1 MTDDERVKILGKTE
15 VKELYYRLDD
25 VKYNN
30 VSKARVLS
38 GIEDLDYNISGF
50 EMGLITIWTGLTNAG
65 KTTVMTMI
73 AKKTIEQGERVFFF
87 NGEQTKEDFKN
98 NLYIQASNKKD
109 LVRVQYRNSIVKDT
123 FVTKTKAQ
131 ELEKIYGNK
140 IFIFNNESTRDI
152 DTLLYAMEEVRKREK
167 IRVFFLDNFMQIDIK
182 SDNVFQ
188 EQTNIMEKLR
198 TFAVN
203 KKVHIHLVAHPR
215 KTERFQVRLSEHDIL
230 GSSNLSNKAG
240 NIISIM
246 RMDKIR
252 NDNKE
257 KEKLEKELFNL
268 DYDLQTVDTVLEII
282 KTKGQNF
289 KTSLVGLQY
298 DRELRTFIP
307 SRKLY
312 NEEKE
317 KIKYNYE
324 NSSKEELPWQT

>member
-25 VKYNN
+25 VKYNDI
-30 VSKARVLS
+30 SKPRVLS

-109 LVRVQYRNSIVKDT
+109 LVRVQYRNSIVNDT
-123 FVTKTKAQ
+123 FVTKAKAQ

-140 IFIFNNESTRDI
+140 IFIFNNESARDI

-268 DYDLQTVDTVLEII
+268 DYDLNTVDTVLEII

-289 KTSLVGLQY
+289 KTSLIGLQY
-298 DRELRTFIP
+298 DRELRTFTP

-317 KIKYNYE
+317 RLKYNYE
-324 NSSKEELPWQT
+324 NSSKEELPW

>member
-1 MTDDERVKILGKTE
+1 MTENERKAILGKTE
-15 VKELYYRLDD
+15 VKEMYYRLDD
-25 VKYNN
+25 IKYTT
-30 VSKARVLS
+30 VSKARTLS
-38 GIEDLDYNISGF
+38 GIEDLDYNTSGF
-50 EMGLITIWTGLTNAG
+50 EMGCITIWTGLTNAG

-73 AKKTIEQGERVFFF
+73 AKKTIEQGERIFFF

-109 LVRVQYRNSIVKDT
+109 LIRKQYRNSIVYDT
-123 FVTKTKAQ
+123 FVKEEKAR

-140 IFIFNNESTRDI
+140 IYIYNNEVERDI
-152 DTLLYAMEEVRKREK
+152 NSLLYAMEELRKEQK

-215 KTERFQVRLSEHDIL
+215 KIERFQVRLSLYDIA
-230 GSSNLSNKAG
+230 GSSNLSNKAY

-257 KEKLEKELFNL
+257 KEKLEKELLELN
-268 DYDLQTVDTVLEII
+268 YDLSTVDTVLEII
-282 KTKGQNF
+282 KTKGQNH
-289 KTSLVGLQY
+289 KANLVALKY
-298 DRELRTFIP
+298 DRELRTFEP
-307 SRKLY
+307 SRKI
-312 NEEKE
+312 NKDEIEFKKDTKE
-317 KIKYNYE
+317 A
-324 NSSKEELPWQT
+324 LPW

>member
-25 VKYNN
+25 VKYNDI
-30 VSKARVLS
+30 SKPRVLS

-109 LVRVQYRNSIVKDT
+109 LVRVQYRNSIVNDT
-123 FVTKTKAQ
+123 FVTKAKAQ

-140 IFIFNNESTRDI
+140 IFIFNNESARDI

-268 DYDLQTVDTVLEII
+268 DYDLNTVDTVLEII

-289 KTSLVGLQY
+289 KISLVGLQY
-298 DRELRTFIP
+298 DRELRTFTP

-324 NSSKEELPWQT
+324 ENSKEKLPWQI

>member
-25 VKYNN
+25 VKYNDI
-30 VSKARVLS
+30 SKPRVLS

-109 LVRVQYRNSIVKDT
+109 LVRVQYRNSIVNDT
-123 FVTKTKAQ
+123 FVTKAKAQ

-140 IFIFNNESTRDI
+140 IFIFNNESARDI

-268 DYDLQTVDTVLEII
+268 DYDLNTVDTVLEII

-289 KTSLVGLQY
+289 KTSLIGLQY
-298 DRELRTFIP
+298 DRELRTFTP

-317 KIKYNYE
+317 RLKYNYE
-324 NSSKEELPWQT
+324 KNSKEELPW

>member
-30 VSKARVLS
+30 TSKSRVLS
-38 GIEDLDYNISGF
+38 GIEDLDYNTSGF

-98 NLYIQASNKKD
+98 NLYIQASSKKD

-123 FVTKTKAQ
+123 FVTKAKAQ

-140 IFIFNNESTRDI
+140 IFIFNNESARDI

-215 KTERFQVRLSEHDIL
+215 KIERFQVRLSLYDIA

-268 DYDLQTVDTVLEII
+268 DYDLNTVDTVLEII

-298 DRELRTFIP
+298 DRELRTFTP

-324 NSSKEELPWQT
+324 NSSKEELPWQI

>member
-1 MTDDERVKILGKTE
+1 MTENERKAILGKTE
-15 VKELYYRLDD
+15 VKEMYYRLDD
-25 VKYNN
+25 IKYTT
-30 VSKARVLS
+30 VSKARTLS
-38 GIEDLDYNISGF
+38 GIEDLDYNTSGF
-50 EMGLITIWTGLTNAG
+50 EMGCITIWTGLTNAG

-73 AKKTIEQGERVFFF
+73 AKKTIEQGERIFFF

-98 NLYIQASNKKD
+98 NLYIQASGKKD
-109 LVRVQYRNSIVKDT
+109 LIRKQYRNSIVYDT
-123 FVTKTKAQ
+123 FVKEEKAR

-140 IFIFNNESTRDI
+140 IYIYNNEVERDI
-152 DTLLYAMEEVRKREK
+152 NSLLYAMEELRKEQK

-215 KTERFQVRLSEHDIL
+215 KTERFQVRLAEYDIL
-230 GSSNLSNKAG
+230 GSSNLSNKAY

-257 KEKLEKELFNL
+257 KEKLEKELLNL
-268 DYDLQTVDTVLEII
+268 DYDLNTVDTVLEII

-298 DRELRTFIP
+298 DRELRTFTP

-324 NSSKEELPWQT
+324 NSSKEKLPWQI

>member
-1 MTDDERVKILGKTE
+1 MTENERKAILGKTE
-15 VKELYYRLDD
+15 VKEMYYRLDD
-25 VKYNN
+25 IKYTT
-30 VSKARVLS
+30 VPKARTLS
-38 GIEDLDYNISGF
+38 GIEELDYNTSGF
-50 EMGLITIWTGLTNAG
+50 EMGCITIWTGLTNAG

-73 AKKTIEQGERVFFF
+73 AKKTIEQGERIFFF

-98 NLYIQASNKKD
+98 NLYIQASSKKD
-109 LVRVQYRNSIVKDT
+109 LIRKQYRNSIVYDT
-123 FVTKTKAQ
+123 FVKEEKAR

-140 IFIFNNESTRDI
+140 IYIYNNEVERDI
-152 DTLLYAMEEVRKREK
+152 NSLLYAMEELRKEQK

-215 KTERFQVRLSEHDIL
+215 KIERFQVRLSLYDIA
-230 GSSNLSNKAG
+230 GSSNLSNKAY

-257 KEKLEKELFNL
+257 KEKLEKELLELN
-268 DYDLQTVDTVLEII
+268 YDLNTIDTVLEII
-282 KTKGQNF
+282 KTKGQNH
-289 KTSLVGLQY
+289 KSNLVALKY
-298 DRELRTFIP
+298 DRELRTFEP
-307 SRKLY
+307 SRKI
-312 NEEKE
+312 NRDEIEFKKDTKE
-317 KIKYNYE
+317 A
-324 NSSKEELPWQT
+324 LPW

>member
-30 VSKARVLS
+30 TSKSRVLS

-98 NLYIQASNKKD
+98 NLYIQASSKKD

-123 FVTKTKAQ
+123 FVTKAKAQ

-140 IFIFNNESTRDI
+140 IFIFNNESARDI
-152 DTLLYAMEEVRKREK
+152 DTLLYAMEEVRRREK

-215 KTERFQVRLSEHDIL
+215 KTERFQVRLSEYDIL

-268 DYDLQTVDTVLEII
+268 DYDLNTVNTVLEII

-289 KTSLVGLQY
+289 KTSLIGLQY
-298 DRELRTFIP
+298 DRELRTFTP

-317 KIKYNYE
+317 RLKYNYE
-324 NSSKEELPWQT
+324 NSSKEELPWQS

>member
-1 MTDDERVKILGKTE
+1 MTDDERIKILGKTE

-30 VSKARVLS
+30 TSKSRVLS
-38 GIEDLDYNISGF
+38 GIEDLDYNTSGF

-98 NLYIQASNKKD
+98 NLYIQASSKKD

-140 IFIFNNESTRDI
+140 IFIFNNESARDI

-215 KTERFQVRLSEHDIL
+215 KTERFQVRLSEYDIL

-268 DYDLQTVDTVLEII
+268 DYDLNTVNTVLEII

-289 KTSLVGLQY
+289 KTSLIGLQY
-298 DRELRTFIP
+298 DRELRTFTP

-317 KIKYNYE
+317 RLKYNYE
-324 NSSKEELPWQT
+324 KNSKEELPWLI

>member
-1 MTDDERVKILGKTE
+1 MTENERKAILGKTE
-15 VKELYYRLDD
+15 VKEMYYRLDD
-25 VKYNN
+25 IKYTT
-30 VSKARVLS
+30 VSKARTLS
-38 GIEDLDYNISGF
+38 GIEDLDYNTSGF
-50 EMGLITIWTGLTNAG
+50 EMGCITIWTGLTNAG

-73 AKKTIEQGERVFFF
+73 AKKTIEQGERIFFF

-98 NLYIQASNKKD
+98 NLYIQASSKKD
-109 LVRVQYRNSIVKDT
+109 LIRKQYRNSIVYDT
-123 FVTKTKAQ
+123 FVKEEKAR

-140 IFIFNNESTRDI
+140 IYIYNNEVERDI
-152 DTLLYAMEEVRKREK
+152 NSLLYAMEELRKEQK

-182 SDNVFQ
+182 SENVFQ

-215 KTERFQVRLSEHDIL
+215 KIDRFQVRLSLYDIA
-230 GSSNLSNKAG
+230 GSSNLSNKAY

-246 RMDKIR
+246 RMDKIK

-268 DYDLQTVDTVLEII
+268 DYDLNTVDTVLEII

-298 DRELRTFIP
+298 DRELRTFTP

-324 NSSKEELPWQT
+324 NSSKEALPWQI

>member
-140 IFIFNNESTRDI
+140 IFIFNNESARDI

-257 KEKLEKELFNL
+257 KEKLERELLELN
-268 DYDLQTVDTVLEII
+268 YDLNTIDTVLEII
-282 KTKGQNF
+282 KTKGQNH
-289 KTSLVGLQY
+289 KSNLVALKY
-298 DRELRTFIP
+298 DRELRTFEP
-307 SRKLY
+307 SRKI
-312 NEEKE
+312 NKDEIEFKKDAKE
-317 KIKYNYE
+317 A
-324 NSSKEELPWQT
+324 LPW